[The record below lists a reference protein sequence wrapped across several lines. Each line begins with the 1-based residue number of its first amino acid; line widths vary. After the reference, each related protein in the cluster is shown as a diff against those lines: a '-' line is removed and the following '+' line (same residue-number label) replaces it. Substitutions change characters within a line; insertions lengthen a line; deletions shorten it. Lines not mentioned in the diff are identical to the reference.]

1 VNTDIH
7 GYLWST
13 QMRRIVTLTTTAAV
27 LVAAISWYL
36 YGAQTASAEP
46 APAENAGPP
55 PAQVTVEPAVARVAP
70 AVATVPGTVVSR
82 NDARVAAEVVGRLAW
97 VAEVGAEV
105 PAGGVLARLDAR
117 DFELALRQAEA
128 TFNRA
133 RSAHELAAA
142 QAKRFAELAASRSV
156 SAQEASEAQLRRDM
170 AQQEMEQSRVA
181 RDQAALRLERA
192 QVRAPF
198 AGRVVERLRNPGEYI
213 GAGGEVVRVVDT
225 RHMEVRAQAP
235 LAVAAFVRAGQTVTV
250 SDGQD
255 GGDGEGRRIES
266 RIRAAVPVG
275 DDRSRMMEV
284 RIALEGAPWPVGMP
298 VRVALPQSK
307 PRDAVLVDRD
317 ALVVREDGVFVWRVA
332 SGDKA
337 ERVQVTTGAEQADL
351 VEVMGGIAAGDRV
364 IVRGAERLTPGQ
376 PLAVRG

>member
-1 VNTDIH
+1 
-7 GYLWST
+7 
-13 QMRRIVTLTTTAAV
+13 MRRLATLSTTAAV
-27 LVAAISWYL
+27 LIAAASWYV
-36 YGAQTASAEP
+36 YSAQTA
-46 APAENAGPP
+46 NAGPAPDAAAP
-55 PAQVTVEPAVARVAP
+55 PPVQVTVEPAVARVTP

-105 PAGGVLARLDAR
+105 PAGGVLARLDPR
-117 DFELALRQAEA
+117 DFQLALRQAEA
-128 TFNRA
+128 TFSRA
-133 RSAHELAAA
+133 RSALELAAA
-142 QAKRFAELAASRSV
+142 QAKRFEELVATRSV
-156 SAQEASEAQLRRDM
+156 SAQEASEAQLRREM
-170 AQQEMEQSRVA
+170 AQQEMEQARVA

-192 QVRAPF
+192 EVRAPF
-198 AGRVVERLRNPGEYI
+198 AGRVVERLRNPGEFI
-213 GAGGEVVRVVDT
+213 GVGGEVVRVVDT

-235 LAVAAFVRAGQTVTV
+235 LTVAAFVKAGQTVAV
-250 SDGQD
+250 FDGQSDGA
-255 GGDGEGRRIES
+255 GGDGRRVAS
-266 RIRAAVPVG
+266 RIRTAVPVG

-298 VRVALPQSK
+298 VRVALPQSA

-337 ERVQVTTGAEQADL
+337 ERIQVTTGAEQAEL
-351 VEVMGGIAAGDRV
+351 VEVIGGIEAGDRV

-376 PLAVRG
+376 ALSVKG